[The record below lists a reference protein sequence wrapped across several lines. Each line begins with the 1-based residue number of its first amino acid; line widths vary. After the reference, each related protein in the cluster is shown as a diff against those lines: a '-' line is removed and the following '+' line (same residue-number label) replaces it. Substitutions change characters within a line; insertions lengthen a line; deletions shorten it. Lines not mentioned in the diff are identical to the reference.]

1 MPKSVLLDT
10 NLLVVL
16 VVGLLDP
23 SIIGIHKR
31 TKNYTPDDFLALRRA
46 LDNYQELWITSQSVA
61 ETSNL
66 VRQTNEAQAEQ
77 LLTILSELVSSSK
90 ESNMDSRGI
99 FTAPCVLKLG
109 VTDAG
114 IAKKSKRVT
123 NLLTADLDL
132 YLEVS
137 GKFSNAINFN
147 HIRTG
152 AWSFNGNIA

>member
-1 MPKSVLLDT
+1 MAKSLLLDT
-10 NLLVVL
+10 NLLVVF

-23 SIIGIHKR
+23 SIIGRHKR
-31 TKNYTPDDFLALRRA
+31 TRDYTPEDFAALKSV

-66 VRQTNEAQAEQ
+66 VRQTNRPEAEN
-77 LLTILSELVSSSK
+77 LLTVLSELVSSSK
-90 ESNMDSRGI
+90 ESNMDSKAI
-99 FTAPCVLKLG
+99 FSVPCVQTLG

-137 GKFSNAINFN
+137 RLFGNAINFN
-147 HIRTG
+147 HVRTG
-152 AWSFNGNIA
+152 AWDLNGVTA

>member
-1 MPKSVLLDT
+1 MAKSVLLDT

-23 SIIGIHKR
+23 SIIGTHKR
-31 TKNYTPDDFLALRRA
+31 TKNYTPEDFLSLQSA

-61 ETSNL
+61 EASNL
-66 VRQTNEAQAEQ
+66 LRYTNADQAEK
-77 LLTILSELVSSSK
+77 LLTILSKLVSSHR
-90 ESNMDSRGI
+90 ESNMSSRGI
-99 FTAPCVLKLG
+99 FETACVLKLG

-114 IAKKSKRVT
+114 LAKKSKRVT

-137 GKFSNAINFN
+137 ERFNNAINFN

-152 AWSFNGNIA
+152 AWKFDGATA

>member
-1 MPKSVLLDT
+1 MAKSILLDT

-23 SIIGIHKR
+23 SMIGNHKR
-31 TKNYTPDDFLALRRA
+31 TKNYTPEDFESLKSV
-46 LDNYQELWITSQSVA
+46 LDNYQELWITNQSVA
-61 ETSNL
+61 EASNLLRHTNADNAEKLLKILSNL
-66 VRQTNEAQAEQ
+66 VSRY
-77 LLTILSELVSSSK
+77 K
-90 ESNMDSRGI
+90 ESNISSRDI
-99 FTAPCVLKLG
+99 FEESCALKLG

-114 IAKKSKRVT
+114 LARKSKRVT

-137 GKFSNAINFN
+137 GRFNNAINFN

-152 AWSFNGNIA
+152 AWGADGAIA